1 MGVWA
6 QFQAGWY
13 ELTREDDSKVFRV
26 YLNKVEARMMFS
38 KYRDFGFRSIQVD
51 DSEAAQLLVRAGI
64 TK

>member
-6 QFQAGWY
+6 QFTAGWY
-13 ELTREDDSKVFRV
+13 ELTREDDGKVFRV

-38 KYRDFGFRSIQVD
+38 KYGDFGFKRIRLD